1 MYKNYITH
9 QELHKIYTNFLKKFQ
24 QRKHINMKTLQRI
37 WQFISNFNYNPNYTV
52 LHFNIL
58 ETKYAKKKV

>member
-1 MYKNYITH
+1 MYKNYIIH
-9 QELHKIYTNFLKKFQ
+9 QELHKIYANCLKKFQ
-24 QRKHINMKTLQRI
+24 QRKHVNMKQLQCI

-58 ETKYAKKKV
+58 ESKHAKKV